1 MEKKLER
8 MRKEVRGRMWQ
19 TLVITVV
26 LVALLIVVCSG
37 VIPMRNGDQ
46 RAADF
51 LAGFQVG
58 LLITLTVAEVYYLMR
73 YVTALSD
80 DKKLKKLYYEEHDE
94 RKLYIEQ
101 ISGQKSQHITIVI
114 LIVAAVLV
122 GYYSIEAF
130 VALVAAVAV
139 TGLVGIGVKI
149 YYEKTVTGI
158 GE

>member
-51 LAGFQVG
+51 LAGFQMG
-58 LLITLTVAEVYYLMR
+58 LLLAITVAEVYYLMR

-80 DKKLKKLYYEEHDE
+80 DKKLKTLYYEEHDE

>member
-51 LAGFQVG
+51 LSGFQVG

>member
-26 LVALLIVVCSG
+26 MVALLIVVCSG
-37 VIPMRNGDQ
+37 VIPMRSGDQ

-51 LAGFQVG
+51 FAGFQMG
-58 LLITLTVAEVYYLMR
+58 LVMATTVVEVYYLVR
-73 YVTALSD
+73 YIRALTD
-80 DKKLKKLYYEEHDE
+80 EKKLKKLYYEEHDE

-101 ISGQKSQHITIVI
+101 ISGQKSQHITVII

-130 VALVAAVAV
+130 IALVAAVAV
-139 TGLVGIGVKI
+139 ICLVGIGVKI

-158 GE
+158 EE

>member
-1 MEKKLER
+1 
-8 MRKEVRGRMWQ
+8 
-19 TLVITVV
+19 
-26 LVALLIVVCSG
+26 
-37 VIPMRNGDQ
+37 MRNGDQ

-51 LAGFQVG
+51 LSGFQVG

>member
-26 LVALLIVVCSG
+26 LVALLIVVCTG

>member
-26 LVALLIVVCSG
+26 LVALLSVVCSG